1 MMLIFS
7 IGYFCAGTSAALLAS
22 VKWKSV
28 ITFYDSVEV
37 YYSIYGDIAQHIAG
51 STVIHACDAIAVS
64 HSDIKKSAVVLL
76 YQGLIEPQ
84 HADTARLSPSNH
96 MRGSRGYQSLHPP
109 RDKKKQKKKTH
120 QIKHKSES

>member
-7 IGYFCAGTSAALLAS
+7 IGYFCAGTSAALLGS

-84 HADTARLSPSNH
+84 HADTVRLSPCNH
-96 MRGSRGYQSLHPP
+96 IGDRGGISLSTPK
-109 RDKKKQKKKTH
+109 RQKKNPPDKA
-120 QIKHKSES
+120 